1 MKIIDVPQLRV
12 DAANGSKSFGPT
24 GGTLSAPGVAEA
36 LNQLITKMDFDTT
49 TSGNPASPM
58 TTGTSFAMSSIAD
71 GLTTVE
77 SAPPAPEKQ
86 ALAREIFT
94 NLPGGKPSLTAAEI
108 KTAIDA
114 VAKGGTAPS
123 VSEITAVLGSPVSL
137 KDLAAS
143 ISAGMFVQQKNGSI
157 SIDSEVAFSR
167 ASPSTVNVV
176 PAATPAETQR
186 KAGFEASMETLVE
199 PNALK
204 VLDNVDSLDKS
215 GKANDGCFS
224 TKSISKLAAMRAND
238 DATWNKI
245 APGVPTADRQRYI
258 DAAKVAIHPDNAALL
273 KGYSGGDSVF
283 EKGELQGMVTAHM
296 PKAPEADKNAF
307 YGFAR
312 TLASPSAVKAM
323 DNLEAV
329 KHTGKA
335 NNGRFGTAGMAALSQ
350 QTAGNNAFWNSI
362 DPKLTV
368 VERQSFIDA
377 AKGAL
382 DPKNAKW
389 LNELS
394 GGDGI
399 FERGEMQ
406 EIIAAFDAHAV
417 SNGSID
423 PSNQGQMG
431 DCWVLSSIN
440 AMAATPGG
448 REILQKSIFQ
458 NNDGSYTVTF
468 KGDPEHPIFVTAADL
483 KKQNY
488 SKGDKDVR
496 ILEIAFDKYV
506 GQNPEFELNTI
517 SKGGRPENA
526 LTLLAGQHGKA
537 IGRNY
542 DPAGTRGLLEILGKQ
557 SPIPVMTF
565 DSEVGEDGSPG
576 VIGNG
581 RWHAFSIE
589 KIDLASGTVTFANPW
604 NSGKPITMSLDE
616 ASKKIAAISF
626 VDTTKQ
632 A

>member
-1 MKIIDVPQLRV
+1 
-12 DAANGSKSFGPT
+12 
-24 GGTLSAPGVAEA
+24 
-36 LNQLITKMDFDTT
+36 
-49 TSGNPASPM
+49 
-58 TTGTSFAMSSIAD
+58 
-71 GLTTVE
+71 
-77 SAPPAPEKQ
+77 
-86 ALAREIFT
+86 
-94 NLPGGKPSLTAAEI
+94 
-108 KTAIDA
+108 
-114 VAKGGTAPS
+114 
-123 VSEITAVLGSPVSL
+123 
-137 KDLAAS
+137 
-143 ISAGMFVQQKNGSI
+143 
-157 SIDSEVAFSR
+157 
-167 ASPSTVNVV
+167 
-176 PAATPAETQR
+176 
-186 KAGFEASMETLVE
+186 
-199 PNALK
+199 
-204 VLDNVDSLDKS
+204 
-215 GKANDGCFS
+215 
-224 TKSISKLAAMRAND
+224 
-238 DATWNKI
+238 
-245 APGVPTADRQRYI
+245 
-258 DAAKVAIHPDNAALL
+258 
-273 KGYSGGDSVF
+273 
-283 EKGELQGMVTAHM
+283 
-296 PKAPEADKNAF
+296 
-307 YGFAR
+307 
-312 TLASPSAVKAM
+312 M
-323 DNLEAV
+323 DNLEAA

-483 KKQNY
+483 KNQNY

-517 SKGGRPENA
+517 SKGGRA
-526 LTLLAGQHGKA
+526 
-537 IGRNY
+537 
-542 DPAGTRGLLEILGKQ
+542 TRQG
-557 SPIPVMTF
+557 
-565 DSEVGEDGSPG
+565 D
-576 VIGNG
+576 
-581 RWHAFSIE
+581 R
-589 KIDLASGTVTFANPW
+589 
-604 NSGKPITMSLDE
+604 
-616 ASKKIAAISF
+616 
-626 VDTTKQ
+626 
-632 A
+632 